1 MRRLL
6 FALILLLAVYLALS
20 RFTEVQQ
27 VVETLQRGNGWWL
40 GLALVLQVAWLV
52 NIAATLRMIYR
63 LLGLETHLAH
73 LVPLAISNNFVNIAA
88 PSGGMGGMALFITD
102 GRRRGLS
109 PARVTIAG
117 VLYVLSEYFSVLCAV
132 ALGLVVLIRRN
143 DLTAVEVGA
152 AGILLIAALALSGLL
167 VLGAASPPH
176 FERVLLWAARTV
188 NALLR
193 PILRRPYLSEAR
205 AHEFAQEA
213 SEGLGAL
220 RTNWRAYVPPALL
233 ALLGKALLV
242 ALLLVIFLAFDQPV
256 TAGTLVAG
264 FSIGHLFTLVSP
276 TPSGLGV
283 VEGAM
288 TVALSTQGVP
298 LGAATVI
305 TLAFRGFTFWLP
317 FLYGFFGLR
326 VLHRQWDRE
335 KAKQETPA

>member
-6 FALILLLAVYLALS
+6 YALILLLAVYLAIS

-27 VVETLQRGNGWWL
+27 IVETLRRGNLAWL
-40 GLALVLQVAWLV
+40 GLALALQIAWLV
-52 NIAATLRMIYR
+52 NIALTLRAIYR
-63 LLGLETHLAH
+63 LLGLETHLSH
-73 LVPLAISNNFVNIAA
+73 LLPLAISNNFVNIAA
-88 PSGGMGGMALFITD
+88 PSGGMGGMALFISD

-109 PARVTIAG
+109 PVRVTIAG

-132 ALGLVVLIRRN
+132 AVGLVVLIRRN

-152 AGILLIAALALSGLL
+152 AAILLIALLALSGLL
-167 VLGAASPPH
+167 VLGAASPPR
-176 FERVLLWAARTV
+176 FERVLLRATRTI

-205 AHEFAQEA
+205 AHAFALEA
-213 SEGLGAL
+213 GEGLAAL
-220 RTNWRAYVPPALL
+220 HIHWQAYVPAALL
-233 ALLGKALLV
+233 ALFGKALLI
-242 ALLLVIFLAFDQPV
+242 ALLLALFYAFDQPV
-256 TAGTLVAG
+256 SAGTLVAG

-288 TVALSTQGVP
+288 TLALGTQGVP

-326 VLHRQWDRE
+326 VLQRQWDRQ
-335 KAKQETPA
+335 KQETPA

>member
-6 FALILLLAVYLALS
+6 FALILLLAVYLAIS

-40 GLALVLQVAWLV
+40 VLALVLQVAWLV
-52 NIAATLRMIYR
+52 NIAATLRSIYR
-63 LLGLETHLAH
+63 LLGLKTHLAH
-73 LVPLAISNNFVNIAA
+73 LLPLAISNNFVNLAA

-109 PARVTIAG
+109 PARVAIAG

-132 ALGLVVLIRRN
+132 AVGLAVLIRRN
-143 DLTAVEVGA
+143 NLTALELGA
-152 AGILLIAALALSGLL
+152 AGILSFAAVALSGLL
-167 VLGAASPPH
+167 VLGAASPPQ
-176 FERVLLWAARTV
+176 FERVLLRAARTI

-193 PILRRPYLSEAR
+193 PVLRRPYLSEAR

-213 SEGLGAL
+213 CEGLGAL

-233 ALLGKALLV
+233 ALFGKALLI

-256 TAGTLVAG
+256 SAGTLMAG

-288 TVALSTQGVP
+288 TVALGTQGVP
-298 LGAATVI
+298 LEAATVI
-305 TLAFRGFTFWLP
+305 TLAFRGYTLWLP

-326 VLHRQWDRE
+326 VLHRQWE
-335 KAKQETPA
+335 QEQQKQETPA

>member
-1 MRRLL
+1 MRRFVL
-6 FALILLLAVYLALS
+6 ALVLLLAVYLAIS

-27 VVETLQRGNGWWL
+27 IVETLQRGNGWWL
-40 GLALVLQVAWLV
+40 ALALVLQGAWLL
-52 NIAATLRMIYR
+52 NIAITLRAIYR

-73 LVPLAISNNFVNIAA
+73 LLPLAVSNNFVNIAA
-88 PSGGMGGMALFITD
+88 PSGGMGGMALFISD

-132 ALGLVVLIRRN
+132 AVGLLVLLRQN
-143 DLTAVEVGA
+143 NLTAVEVGA
-152 AGILLIAALALSGLL
+152 AGILLVAMLALSGLL
-167 VLGAASPPH
+167 VLGASSPPT
-176 FERVLLWAARTV
+176 FERVLLGAARTINTV
-188 NALLR
+188 LR

-205 AHEFAQEA
+205 AHEFASEA
-213 SEGLGAL
+213 CEGLEAL
-220 RTNWRAYVPPALL
+220 HTNWRAYVPPAAF
-233 ALLGKALLV
+233 ALLGK
-242 ALLLVIFLAFDQPV
+242 LLLIILLWALFLAFDQPV
-256 TAGTLVAG
+256 TAATLIAG

-288 TVALSTQGVP
+288 TVALGTQGVP

-305 TLAFRGFTFWLP
+305 TLAFRGYTFWLP

-326 VLHRQWDRE
+326 ILHHQWDRE
-335 KAKQETPA
+335 AAKEEAPA